1 MDRKEGALESSLPV
15 LSGTLTA
22 REGVGSEDFM
32 KFEGSRI
39 LLVDGDRI
47 EVKVIKSILENGN
60 MIVDVAPDAG
70 KAYEG
75 IEEFGKFYDIVLF
88 DLGESAS
95 ETLKIAKK
103 IRADRRFRDMAIVVM
118 ADAESMPESSVMTR
132 SGVNAFILKPLTAG
146 HLYEILDIFVADRA
160 AETLDTR
167 EGIANM
173 NGDEELYRAILSEFV
188 RNYSDSYTRLIEI
201 LYKGDMK
208 KLEEFIVDLDGL
220 SGTIGAKSLHALL
233 QDMMR
238 MLREDD
244 MQSILASV
252 AKFGNEMEKVL
263 YLIDKKR

>member
-1 MDRKEGALESSLPV
+1 MDRKEGAVESSLPV

-95 ETLKIAKK
+95 
-103 IRADRRFRDMAIVVM
+103 
-118 ADAESMPESSVMTR
+118 
-132 SGVNAFILKPLTAG
+132 
-146 HLYEILDIFVADRA
+146 
-160 AETLDTR
+160 
-167 EGIANM
+167 
-173 NGDEELYRAILSEFV
+173 
-188 RNYSDSYTRLIEI
+188 
-201 LYKGDMK
+201 
-208 KLEEFIVDLDGL
+208 
-220 SGTIGAKSLHALL
+220 
-233 QDMMR
+233 
-238 MLREDD
+238 
-244 MQSILASV
+244 
-252 AKFGNEMEKVL
+252 
-263 YLIDKKR
+263 